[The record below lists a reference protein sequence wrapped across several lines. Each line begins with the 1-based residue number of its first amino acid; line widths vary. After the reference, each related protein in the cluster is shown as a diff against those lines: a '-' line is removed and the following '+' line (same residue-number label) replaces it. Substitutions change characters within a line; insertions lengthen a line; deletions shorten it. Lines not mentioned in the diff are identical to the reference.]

1 MDFEH
6 PPADPVPVCEQ
17 WFAEAAE
24 RSGLPNPNAM
34 MLATVAADGRPS
46 ARMVLLK
53 GFDARGAVFYTNSE
67 SRKGSE
73 LAATGRASLL
83 FHWDSMERQIRIEGA
98 VSRVTD
104 EESDAYFASRRR
116 ESRIGAWASQQ
127 SRPCASREE
136 LDAAYR
142 EYEERFEG
150 GDVPRPPHWFGY
162 RVALEHVE
170 LWEGQDARLHDRVVY
185 DRDAAGNWIATRLWP

>member
-6 PPADPVPVCEQ
+6 PPVDPVPVCEQ

-73 LAATGRASLL
+73 LAASGRASLL
-83 FHWDSMERQIRIEGA
+83 FHWDSMELRA
-98 VSRVTD
+98 
-104 EESDAYFASRRR
+104 FA
-116 ESRIGAWASQQ
+116 
-127 SRPCASREE
+127 
-136 LDAAYR
+136 
-142 EYEERFEG
+142 
-150 GDVPRPPHWFGY
+150 
-162 RVALEHVE
+162 
-170 LWEGQDARLHDRVVY
+170 
-185 DRDAAGNWIATRLWP
+185 